1 MSSLIP
7 ALIRKDLE
15 MTWVFPVL
23 AVATGCGALALF
35 WFGSQ
40 PVGISGIVAFFIV
53 LVMLGVTPNVLIMN
67 ERKKQTLAFVMSLP
81 VSGSQYA
88 LAKLAAAF
96 GMFFVPWLLLVAL
109 ALLLIVSTSEM
120 PNGVIP
126 LFFALALLPAI
137 GFLVMTSVAIVA
149 ESDTWSNVTM
159 GAVNISYSFVWISV
173 MAIPGLL
180 ADAGSPVPVWNETIL
195 TVLGIELGVIV
206 TIFGLTLCLQ
216 SRKRDFI

>member
-7 ALIRKDLE
+7 ALIRKDLQ

-35 WFGSQ
+35 YFGGQ
-40 PVGISGIVAFFIV
+40 PVALSGIIAFFIV

-96 GMFFVPWLLLVAL
+96 GMFFVPWVLLVAL
-109 ALLLIVSTSEM
+109 ALLLIVSTGDM

-126 LFFALALLPAI
+126 LFFALALLPLI
-137 GFLVMTSVAIVA
+137 GFLVTTSVAIVS
-149 ESDTWSNVTM
+149 ESETWSNVTM
-159 GAVNISYSFVWISV
+159 GAVNISYSFVWIV
-173 MAIPGLL
+173 IMAVPGLL
-180 ADAGSPVPVWNETIL
+180 ADVGSPVPVWNETIRAA
-195 TVLGIELGVIV
+195 LGIELGVIAAIV
-206 TIFGLTLCLQ
+206 GSTLCLQ

>member
-1 MSSLIP
+1 
-7 ALIRKDLE
+7 
-15 MTWVFPVL
+15 VL
-23 AVATGCGALALF
+23 AVATGFGALTLF

-40 PVGISGIVAFFIV
+40 PVAISGIVAFFIV

-88 LAKLAAAF
+88 LAKLAAAL
-96 GMFFVPWLLLVAL
+96 GMFFVPWLLLVGL

-126 LFFALALLPAI
+126 LFFALALLPLI
-137 GFLVMTSVAIVA
+137 GFLVTTSVAIVA

-180 ADAGSPVPVWNETIL
+180 ADVGSPVPVWNETIL
-195 TVLGIELGVIV
+195 TALGIELGVIV
-206 TIFGLTLCLQ
+206 TIFGLTLYLQ

>member
-23 AVATGCGALALF
+23 AVATGCGALTLF

-40 PVGISGIVAFFIV
+40 PVAISGIVAFFIV

-88 LAKLAAAF
+88 LAKLAAAL
-96 GMFFVPWLLLVAL
+96 GMFFVPWLLLVGL

-126 LFFALALLPAI
+126 LFFALALLPLI
-137 GFLVMTSVAIVA
+137 GFLVTTSVAIVA

-180 ADAGSPVPVWNETIL
+180 ADVGSPVPVWNETIL
-195 TVLGIELGVIV
+195 TALGIELGVIV
-206 TIFGLTLCLQ
+206 TIFGLTLYLQ